1 MSNNENMSF
10 LQHLE
15 ELRWRLVK
23 SAVAVVLVAS
33 VIWYFQETIM
43 VNLFLS
49 MKEKDF
55 ITFRLFC
62 KYFGV
67 CVADIPVKMQ
77 SMTVSGQFSYAL
89 MMSFMGGLV
98 LAFPFI
104 FYQLW
109 SFVKPGLKLKEKKMA
124 SGLVFYVSLLFFL
137 GILFGYFLVAPLSV
151 QFFGSYQISNQIENN
166 FTISSYMSMILS
178 TVFYSGLFFL
188 LPIVSYLLAKL
199 EIIDPEFLKK
209 YRRHAIVVILILAAV
224 ITPPDIISQIIVS
237 IPIIGL
243 Y

>member
-23 SAVAVVLVAS
+23 SAVAVVVVAS

-62 KYFGV
+62 QYFGV

-109 SFVKPGLKLKEKKMA
+109 SFVKPGLKLKE
-124 SGLVFYVSLLFFL
+124 
-137 GILFGYFLVAPLSV
+137 
-151 QFFGSYQISNQIENN
+151 
-166 FTISSYMSMILS
+166 
-178 TVFYSGLFFL
+178 
-188 LPIVSYLLAKL
+188 
-199 EIIDPEFLKK
+199 
-209 YRRHAIVVILILAAV
+209 
-224 ITPPDIISQIIVS
+224 SQ
-237 IPIIGL
+237 
-243 Y
+243 